1 MIGHRAIVGVPGQ
14 RGGNVTLCA
23 AISNHGVVHHHAN
36 LGPYNTHQLLNF
48 LNHMRDALLGQQDE
62 HPIYVV
68 VWDNVSFHRALQVRE
83 WFNMNQGFIKSLPS
97 TVLHFP
103 KPHWGILLLMAWEGI
118 WTSTLHQGKSP
129 ASHGTCLWWH
139 RCGGMP
145 SLDTACQ
152 GFFSPVAWPDK
163 MWPVMWM
170 KSCGLTQYGDMMLW
184 LSNALI
190 CIFLYFIFTW
200 AYCTQVA
207 NA

>member
-68 VWDNVSFHRALQVRE
+68 VWDNGEFHRALQVRE
-83 WFNMNQGFIKSLPS
+83 WFTMNQGFIKSLPS

-103 KPHWGILLLMAWEGI
+103 KPIEE
-118 WTSTLHQGKSP
+118 
-129 ASHGTCLWWH
+129 
-139 RCGGMP
+139 
-145 SLDTACQ
+145 
-152 GFFSPVAWPDK
+152 FFSSWRGKVYERQPYTRVNLLQA
-163 MWPVMWM
+163 MGLA
-170 KSCGLTQYGDMMLW
+170 CGD
-184 LSNALI
+184 
-190 CIFLYFIFTW
+190 
-200 AYCTQVA
+200 
-207 NA
+207 